1 VNSLSHPTPRQGLRR
16 PGSGRWRAIL
26 GVVTGLLLLPVAIAH
41 ATTVR
46 RLDLPAMSR
55 AADTIVEGRV
65 EGVRSYWEGNRIW
78 TEVRIAVTRAHKGS
92 PDGIVTVLQLGGR
105 VESPVPVAMTVPGAP
120 EHRIGDEGF
129 FFLEPIAPGQA
140 KKMIVGLFQGR
151 VLLRKDDRGPFVSVG
166 GKRQM
171 PGELADSIR
180 RLLAGQAAE
189 GRKP

>member
-1 VNSLSHPTPRQGLRR
+1 MSSFSGKISHPKRGAA
-16 PGSGRWRAIL
+16 PGRHGAIL
-26 GVVTGLLLLPVAIAH
+26 AAAAALLILPFTLAH

-46 RLDLPAMSR
+46 RLDLPAMTR

-65 EGVRSYWEGNRIW
+65 EAVRSYWEGNRIW
-78 TEVRIAVTRAHKGS
+78 TEVRVAVTRSHKGS
-92 PDGIVTVLQLGGR
+92 PDGSVTLLQLGGR
-105 VESPVPVAMTVPGAP
+105 VESPVPVAMSVPGAP
-120 EHRIGDEGF
+120 EHRVGDEGF

-151 VLLRKDDRGPFVSVG
+151 VLLQKDDRGPFVSVD
-166 GKRQM
+166 GKRQT